1 MPPTRR
7 KAARLEAPQTIG
19 EATAL
24 LADYADIITG
34 VEELRADADSSIAA
48 IEAERD
54 RMIAPLEQR
63 AKDIFRQLQAWWAV
77 AGDELTEG
85 KRKSIKL
92 AGCLIGVR
100 TTTPKLS
107 TGKMK
112 VMAAIEKLRSFGGA
126 FDTLIRVK
134 ESLDKPAILKALGSE
149 FDGPILK
156 DAGFSATQKDE
167 FFIDRAAAK
176 PAAVEEVQ
184 EAAE

>member
-7 KAARLEAPQTIG
+7 KAARLEAPQTI
-19 EATAL
+19 EEVTSL

-48 IEAERD
+48 IQAERD
-54 RMIAPLEQR
+54 RMVAPLEER
-63 AKDIFRQLQAWWAV
+63 AKDIFRQLRAWWAV
-77 AGDELTEG
+77 AGDEITEG
-85 KRKSIKL
+85 KRKSVKL

-112 VMAAIEKLRSFGGA
+112 VKAAIEKLLSFGGD
-126 FDTLIRVK
+126 FDSLIRVK
-134 ESLDKPAILKALGSE
+134 QSLDKPAILKALVSE
-149 FDGPILK
+149 TDGPRLK
-156 DAGFSATQKDE
+156 EAGFSAAQKDE

-176 PAAVEEVQ
+176 PAAVEEVR